1 MLTVVHHFS
10 EFIDFFMPSYDAP
23 LDIASLRYYAKFEVL
38 RRIFVILDLA
48 IVAMIILGIMC
59 YHCSSVT

>member
-1 MLTVVHHFS
+1 
-10 EFIDFFMPSYDAP
+10 MPSYDAP

-48 IVAMIILGIMC
+48 IGCHDNSWNHVLPLQLSHLDEIDIIFP
-59 YHCSSVT
+59 T